1 VSWHQDFQLFRVSDV
16 THGSTAEVASPE
28 RLRRPEA
35 EAGVASAPHPPDFTI
50 VASPKNLGRIK
61 LTTWPTLEEE
71 DVTSFCAALVK
82 LKYLELT

>member
-35 EAGVASAPHPPDFTI
+35 EAGVAAAPHPPASAI

-61 LTTWPTLEEE
+61 LTTWPTLEI
-71 DVTSFCAALVK
+71 DPYFLWCFGQT
-82 LKYLELT
+82 